1 MSTGMKYMWNNELML
16 KEKRFQKE
24 GVTVFIGQA
33 RKASNV
39 IFEQRP
45 VKVMVQAVWISEE
58 IVFQAEGRTI
68 ARALILEACLVQTR
82 KSKEATVAEVE

>member
-1 MSTGMKYMWNNELML
+1 ML
-16 KEKRFQKE
+16 KEKRFWKE
-24 GVTVFIGQA
+24 GVTIFIGHS

-39 IFEQRP
+39 IFEERA

-68 ARALILEACLVQTR
+68 ARALILDACLV
-82 KSKEATVAEVE
+82 